1 MLALRSTPQLAA
13 ALCLTGLAISA
24 AAQNAAALNARALS
38 ATCANCHGTEGRSVP
53 GAAVPSLA
61 GIPKAY
67 MVTQMKAFKD
77 GSRPA
82 TVMHQLSKGY
92 SDEQIETMAAYFS
105 ALKP

>member
-1 MLALRSTPQLAA
+1 MLALLLKIQLAA
-13 ALCLTGLAISA
+13 ALCLTGLALTA
-24 AAQNAAALNARALS
+24 TAQNAAALNARSLS

-61 GIPKAY
+61 GMPKAY

-77 GSRPA
+77 GTRPA
-82 TVMHQLSKGY
+82 TVMHQLSKGF
-92 SDEQIETMAAYFS
+92 SDQQVETMATYFS

>member
-1 MLALRSTPQLAA
+1 MLALRSTLQLAA
-13 ALCLTGLAISA
+13 ALCLTGLAVSA
-24 AAQNAAALNARALS
+24 TAQNAAALNARALS

>member
-1 MLALRSTPQLAA
+1 MLALRSTLQLAA
-13 ALCLTGLAISA
+13 ALCLTGLAVSA